1 MNIENIYVGN
11 ICDGKTH
18 AHQDCLVVIKHT
30 DRQTAGTRRLIG
42 YEKHCLLLLRA
53 CISLPLFC
61 IVCTLQL
68 YYCSEYLVILF
79 YCSRSLSALQSEKY
93 PLACTCH
100 LFGCLFGLVLQ
111 ASSHCVSGHS
121 AVKVNERILI
131 TFGPYHFDCIVLR
144 IEHIHLQEVGTG

>member
-1 MNIENIYVGN
+1 MILLMIINFLLVVLAHIYVHILDIGCYES
-11 ICDGKTH
+11 IYEYMLVVCGKTH

-42 YEKHCLLLLRA
+42 YEKHCLLFLRA

-100 LFGCLFGLVLQ
+100 LFGCLFGLVL
-111 ASSHCVSGHS
+111 
-121 AVKVNERILI
+121 
-131 TFGPYHFDCIVLR
+131 
-144 IEHIHLQEVGTG
+144 